1 MSDRL
6 KALRAARP
14 LVHCVANTVS
24 SESCANL
31 LLALGASPI
40 MAHAPEEMAAVTAAA
55 QATVLN
61 TGTPDA
67 VRWSACRTC
76 LRAADHPVVLDPVGV
91 GVSPWRKTAI
101 RQLLAIRSPAILRVN
116 AGEAQTL
123 LGMDSRSQGVD
134 CPKRLPCDQATALAQ
149 RLARLRHCVVLLTGA
164 LDAVSDGQK
173 TCCIAGGNP
182 LMSRITGSGDMLSCL
197 CGAFATVTDAFTAAV
212 TASAFWKLCA
222 ERAAATAPAPGCF
235 RAALIDNVYIIDD
248 RELAAAM
255 AGRGLLSFI

>member
-40 MAHAPEEMAAVTAAA
+40 MAQAPEEMAAVTAAA

-61 TGTPDA
+61 AGTPDA
-67 VRWSACRTC
+67 VRWSACHTC

-91 GVSPWRKTAI
+91 GVSPWRAEKVRA
-101 RQLLAIRSPAILRVN
+101 LLSLRHPDILRVN

-123 LGMDSRSQGVD
+123 LGMDSRSKFVD
-134 CPKRLPCDQATALAQ
+134 RKS
-149 RLARLRHCVVLLTGA
+149 VV
-164 LDAVSDGQK
+164 
-173 TCCIAGGNP
+173 
-182 LMSRITGSGDMLSCL
+182 
-197 CGAFATVTDAFTAAV
+197 
-212 TASAFWKLCA
+212 
-222 ERAAATAPAPGCF
+222 
-235 RAALIDNVYIIDD
+235 
-248 RELAAAM
+248 
-255 AGRGLLSFI
+255 

>member
-1 MSDRL
+1 M
-6 KALRAARP
+6 
-14 LVHCVANTVS
+14 HCVANAVS

-134 CPKRLPCDQATALAQ
+134 CPEALSRDQAAAWPGASPGAGTAWFCSP
-149 RLARLRHCVVLLTGA
+149 ARWT
-164 LDAVSDGQK
+164 
-173 TCCIAGGNP
+173 
-182 LMSRITGSGDMLSCL
+182 LS
-197 CGAFATVTDAFTAAV
+197 
-212 TASAFWKLCA
+212 
-222 ERAAATAPAPGCF
+222 ATAKAP
-235 RAALIDNVYIIDD
+235 AALP
-248 RELAAAM
+248 AAP
-255 AGRGLLSFI
+255 R

>member
-55 QATVLN
+55 RATVLN

-67 VRWSACRTC
+67 AKWTACCTC

-134 CPKRLPCDQATALAQ
+134 CPKELPREQATSLAQ
-149 RLARLRHCVVLLTGA
+149 RLAQIRRCVVLLTGT
-164 LDAVSDGQK
+164 LDAVSDGQR
-173 TCCIAGGNP
+173 TCCIAGGSP
-182 LMSRITGSGDMLSCL
+182 LMSQITGSGDMLSCL
-197 CGAFATVTDAFTAAV
+197 CGAFTTVADAFTAAV

-222 ERAAATAPAPGCF
+222 ERAAATISAPGCL
-235 RAALIDNVYIIDD
+235 RAALIDNVYTVDD
-248 RELAAAM
+248 HELAAAM
-255 AGRGLLSFI
+255 AGLGLLSFI